1 VQGGDVAQAQPSGRR
16 RGFVYAS
23 PPRPGEDDWT
33 VIVAE
38 SFVAL
43 IASEAERHSVE
54 ALAQLTSEAE
64 TPLERVIE
72 AIPVGDGG
80 VESFAVVHF
89 DAEITDGWQVTA
101 IARGRA
107 VVDVYSVGG
116 ARRFSSSGVQPWLIA
131 TFRDVVALDLGGPT
145 SRFDAIPHRPHDA
158 AAFVQGTIRA
168 SSILW
173 SVAERAAERV
183 GEDASPHGPAAFRG
197 SADLDDD
204 TVRLVRGEPRESG
217 RGGAHAAR
225 VAPAPG
231 FDEETVQRAP
241 GRHGP
246 VGPERGPATQ
256 PPSRAAGSA
265 GLRRASQDPPSQ
277 GQLQPFSASGGD
289 RYEPD
294 ERTVARAEALRFY
307 SDVRAAVDGEDTG
320 RRNSSA
326 TDAGPRAASGTIEP
340 APAAHAAA
348 HAAADEADD
357 VADVAVGGRD
367 SDAPDRVLVGVRGG
381 ERVEL
386 DAPVVFGRRP
396 ASTRR
401 TGVPSVLVTVPSPGQ
416 EVSASHVRIERA
428 GRVVVVTDLK
438 SRNGTTV
445 RIEGGRAR
453 RLRPGESFSVPG
465 AAEVEIGDGT
475 IIDITPV
482 WWVA

>member
-1 VQGGDVAQAQPSGRR
+1 MVVA
-16 RGFVYAS
+16 
-23 PPRPGEDDWT
+23 
-33 VIVAE
+33 AE

-54 ALAQLTSEAE
+54 ALAKLTSEAE

-72 AIPVGDGG
+72 AIPAGDGG

-145 SRFDAIPHRPHDA
+145 SRFDAIPHRSNDA
-158 AAFVQGTIRA
+158 AALAQGTIRA

-173 SVAERAAERV
+173 SAVERAPERV
-183 GEDASPHGPAAFRG
+183 GEDALSHGPAAFRG

-204 TVRLVRGEPRESG
+204 TVRLVRGEPQESG

-265 GLRRASQDPPSQ
+265 APRHASQDPPSQ

-294 ERTVARAEALRFY
+294 ERTVARSEALRFY
-307 SDVRAAVDGEDTG
+307 PDVRAAVDGEDTG
-320 RRNSSA
+320 RGTSSA
-326 TDAGPRAASGTIEP
+326 AATDDGPRAASCTREP
-340 APAAHAAA
+340 APAAHDAA

-357 VADVAVGGRD
+357 VAVGGRD
-367 SDAPDRVLVGVRGG
+367 DDAPGRVLVGVRGG
-381 ERVEL
+381 EPVEL